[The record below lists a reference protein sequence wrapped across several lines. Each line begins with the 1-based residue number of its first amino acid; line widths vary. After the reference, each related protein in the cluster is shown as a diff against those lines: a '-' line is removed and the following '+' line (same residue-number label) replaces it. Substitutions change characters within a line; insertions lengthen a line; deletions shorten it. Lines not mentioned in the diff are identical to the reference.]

1 MRSKERAAFTPADL
15 CGLIAH
21 ETAAMLYGV
30 GADSI
35 PSAKAMRTGLET
47 FAAAA
52 GAVDVSTH
60 LAWIDSE
67 LESALE
73 FERTGRDTPHLLT
86 PDRLNAVPEAVV
98 QMEAVWELFSAAV
111 RMPDQQSRQAMREL
125 AVTMAEA
132 GGLGDALL
140 GAKLEGP
147 YLSAEDIRAELE
159 ESRRSMEQ
167 EHRQMVSEMETQYV
181 GVLCDLVKKLTGVL
195 INDKKDVL
203 LHLIRSS
210 ISDLKPSGHYTL
222 RVSPEDLTL
231 VENHLDEIQ
240 MDMESGIS
248 LDVRE
253 EKGLE
258 KNECIIETDTQMVD
272 CGFRTQLGN
281 LITTLHMLA

>member
-1 MRSKERAAFTPADL
+1 MKRGSMK
-15 CGLIAH
+15 
-21 ETAAMLYGV
+21 
-30 GADSI
+30 
-35 PSAKAMRTGLET
+35 K
-47 FAAAA
+47 
-52 GAVDVSTH
+52 
-60 LAWIDSE
+60 W
-67 LESALE
+67 
-73 FERTGRDTPHLLT
+73 
-86 PDRLNAVPEAVV
+86 
-98 QMEAVWELFSAAV
+98 AAV
-111 RMPDQQSRQAMREL
+111 CLAGITILVLTACGGEETGSRNLLNNEEDNEKTVNLFGPMEKTNPD
-125 AVTMAEA
+125 AVNVARSAFDLTIAMAEEEI
-132 GGLGDALL
+132 GR
-140 GAKLEGP
+140 
-147 YLSAEDIRAELE
+147 IRAELE

>member
-1 MRSKERAAFTPADL
+1 MSNLIKYPFVNMQGKETVVISYEEKDAFVPLKESTRTVLAGEEEIKGKQKEAPKPDKEENDRLAEEAKQQAEWILSEAREQAARIQEEAEEGAEL
-15 CGLIAH
+15 VRQ
-21 ETAAMLYGV
+21 TA
-30 GADSI
+30 
-35 PSAKAMRTGLET
+35 RE
-47 FAAAA
+47 
-52 GAVDVSTH
+52 
-60 LAWIDSE
+60 E
-67 LESALE
+67 
-73 FERTGRDTPHLLT
+73 GRD
-86 PDRLNAVPEAVV
+86 
-98 QMEAVWELFSAAV
+98 SG
-111 RMPDQQSRQAMREL
+111 REEGL
-125 AVTMAEA
+125 AMAEEEI
-132 GGLGDALL
+132 GR
-140 GAKLEGP
+140 
-147 YLSAEDIRAELE
+147 IRAELE